1 MIRIYHQVVPKDVL
15 YIDCSSYLVS
25 QIHSI
30 SRIFYYCI
38 AICHPISKVLALPV
52 FECIASTHNTE
63 SVRSMLVHFI
73 SKENYIFGNHA
84 KPKLIVCDFSKVL
97 INSCFI
103 WIHWWNFHLIFR
115 PELQKLSRKWGNMY
129 LQNSN
134 SCMCCTFA
142 KSNQSTFAK
151 ILQAWQ
157 R

>member
-1 MIRIYHQVVPKDVL
+1 MTLEEELKKKDKQEASSLFYDFRRMFWYIQDFGITNNHIKVLFFDEGMIRIYHQVVPKDVL

-38 AICHPISKVLALPV
+38 AICHPISKVPALPV
-52 FECIASTHNTE
+52 FECIASTHSTE

-97 INSCFI
+97 INSCLFEFI
-103 WIHWWNFHLIFR
+103 GETSI
-115 PELQKLSRKWGNMY
+115 
-129 LQNSN
+129 
-134 SCMCCTFA
+134 
-142 KSNQSTFAK
+142 
-151 ILQAWQ
+151 
-157 R
+157 